1 MPMKYNHINCK
12 SALHV
17 IRHSS
22 KPFHLDLNIYRGC
35 EHKCQYCFAIYSHR
49 YMNNT
54 DYFNEIFI
62 KDNIAQ
68 VLDKE
73 LSKRKSKDVIN
84 IGGICDSYQ
93 PIEAQ
98 CKLMREVLQVMIKHK
113 NPIIISTKS
122 DLILR
127 DLDLI
132 KELAEITAVN
142 IAATITCMDETTRK
156 IIEPNGVTSER
167 RFAMLEKIK
176 KETKAIVGVHI
187 MPIIPYLSDSREN
200 LTLIYQNAERI
211 KADYV
216 LPGTLYLRG
225 NTRNQFFQ
233 MVDEHYPQLKSKLIN
248 MYNSDRKGYK
258 QNLYRMIN
266 ELKDTY
272 HISHNYMKPL
282 NDRIDET
289 QIKQLSLF

>member
-1 MPMKYNHINCK
+1 MRYNHIHCK

-17 IRHSS
+17 IRHSQ

-49 YMNNT
+49 YMDNA

-62 KDNIAQ
+62 KDNVAQ

-73 LSKRKSKDVIN
+73 LSTRKNKEVIN

-98 CKLMREVLQVMIKHK
+98 CKLMREVLKVMIKHR

-132 KELAEITAVN
+132 KELAEISAVN
-142 IAATITCMDETTRK
+142 IAATITCMDEATRK
-156 IIEPNGVTSER
+156 IIEPNGVSSER

-176 KETKAIVGVHI
+176 QETKAIIGVHI

-200 LTLIYQNAERI
+200 LAAIYQRAETI
-211 KADYV
+211 QADYV
-216 LPGTLYLRG
+216 LPGILYLRG
-225 NTRNQFFQ
+225 NTRKQFFQ
-233 MVDEHYPQLKSKLIN
+233 MIDENYPHLKNKLIN

-258 QNLYRMIN
+258 QSLYRMLD
-266 ELKDTY
+266 ELKHTY
-272 HISHNYMKPL
+272 HANHNYMKPL
-282 NDRIDET
+282 NDRLGET
-289 QIKQLSLF
+289 SIKQLTLF